1 MSVAPVKPPTSALR
15 SDLEA
20 RVENRKR
27 ELIAEIVEH
36 KKNSLRSGAAQAVDR
51 AKAHLSE
58 LARIVEEGIVDGWAN
73 VGPATRRKLDDW
85 MAR

>member
-1 MSVAPVKPPTSALR
+1 MSATAIKASAPPSELQI
-15 SDLEA
+15 

-36 KKNSLRSGAAQAVDR
+36 KKNSSRAGAAEAIDR
-51 AKAHLSE
+51 AKGRLSE
-58 LARIVEEGIVDGWAN
+58 LAYIVKEGVDNPSAKL
-73 VGPATRRKLDDW
+73 KLDDW